1 MGIFTGVLFAAD
13 FDHTIT
19 AMDGS
24 IPQKNLDAIRAFVA
38 EGGVF
43 SVASGRSVPLF
54 REKARLLPINAPCLL
69 YNGAACYDYREGKYL
84 FRYDMPED
92 AQEILDGL
100 RARFSD
106 VRIEVQTPDTCYAYG
121 DDPMRDAYLRRL
133 GAKFVYAGEMPVP
146 RPWLK
151 IVVYGKFRRPEYDT
165 ADSITPEDIAQ
176 FDRVEAA
183 MQELSRGR
191 ANVARSMAR
200 IVECWPLG
208 CDKGSSARALARRL
222 GCTVLA
228 GAGDAPNDLPLL
240 DEADY
245 AFCPSDCDAALRSRP
260 YRFTAPCGEGTI
272 AAAMEELKG
281 LLGR

>member
-24 IPQKNLDAIRAFVA
+24 IPEKNLDAIRAFVA

-69 YNGAACYDYREGKYL
+69 YNGAACYDYREEKFL
-84 FRYDMPED
+84 FQYDMPDD

-100 RARFSD
+100 CAQFPD

-121 DDPMRDAYLRRL
+121 DDPMRDAYLRRV
-133 GAKFVYAGEMPVP
+133 GAKFAYAGDAPVP
-146 RPWLK
+146 RPWVK
-151 IVVYGKFRRPEYDT
+151 IVVYGKLRRPEYDSV
-165 ADSITPEDIAQ
+165 DSITPEDIAY
-176 FDRVEAA
+176 FDRIEAVLR
-183 MQELSRGR
+183 ELSRGR
-191 ANVARSMAR
+191 ANVARSMGR

-208 CDKGSSARALARRL
+208 CDKGSSARELARRM
-222 GCTVLA
+222 GCTVLV

-240 DEADY
+240 NESDY
-245 AFCPSDCDAALRSRP
+245 AFCPADCAAALRSGP
-260 YRFTAPCGEGTI
+260 YRFVAPCGEGAI
-272 AAAMEELKG
+272 AAAMEELKK
-281 LLGR
+281 LL